1 MTTGTVQD
9 RCRGALVGL
18 ACGDALGGPVE
29 FISPDRIAAEYPGGL
44 RDFVGGGWLDLAP
57 GEITDDT
64 QLTRE
69 LAESLAERGDLD
81 MDDVSARF
89 VAWTERRP
97 KDIGR
102 TTAAALAHVADGVG
116 WRDAG
121 RRALRG
127 GASAGNGSVMRIAP
141 IGVRYRHAPDRLV
154 EAARNS
160 SLVTHADP
168 RCLDGCVAIA
178 QAIAALIAGKSPAE
192 ALDAAQA
199 NLGDPETL
207 AAVRAATGRTAAEL
221 RGGGF
226 VLETVQGALWA
237 ALTHET
243 FEDAVV
249 AAVALGNDADSTGA
263 VAGALAG
270 ARWGVAAIPPRWRN
284 QVQWGAELTA
294 LADTLCEQGEVGA

>member
-1 MTTGTVQD
+1 MTGTALD

-29 FISPDRIAAEYPGGL
+29 FMSPEQIAGAYPGGL
-44 RDFVGGGWLDLAP
+44 REFVGGGWLHLAP

-64 QLTRE
+64 QLTRA
-69 LAESLAERGDLD
+69 LAESLADHGDLD
-81 MDDVSARF
+81 MDDVAGRF
-89 VAWTERRP
+89 IAWMRGGP

-102 TTAAALAHVADGVG
+102 TTAAALAHVADGVA
-116 WRDAG
+116 WRESG

-127 GASAGNGSVMRIAP
+127 GAAAGNGSVMRIAP
-141 IGVRYRHAPDRLV
+141 IGVRFRRAPERSAV
-154 EAARNS
+154 AARES

-178 QAIAALIAGKSPAE
+178 QAIAVLIAGGSPADALAE
-192 ALDAAQA
+192 ATARIA
-199 NLGDPETL
+199 DPETL
-207 AAVRAATGRTAAEL
+207 ASVRGATARTSADL

-237 ALTHET
+237 ALTHDS
-243 FEDAVV
+243 FEEAVV
-249 AAVALGNDADSTGA
+249 AAVALGNDADTTGA

-270 ARWGVAAIPPRWRN
+270 ARWGYEAIPARWKDH
-284 QVQWGAELTA
+284 VQWGADLLA
-294 LADTLCEQGEVGA
+294 LADVLHQQGEIEE